1 MLFDIFC
8 KVVWLYQFFCRNLQ
22 KITDTR
28 MAKEFNQSEYDN
40 NLAQIAA
47 ALVRVGQ
54 KSDIFADEEI
64 IARQLE

>member
-1 MLFDIFC
+1 
-8 KVVWLYQFFCRNLQ
+8 
-22 KITDTR
+22 
-28 MAKEFNQSEYDN
+28 MAKEFNQSEYEN

-64 IARQLE
+64 IARQLEQCFCSLGFYESALLSRS